1 MSLRGKG
8 CGARA
13 PGRIRKEVQIPTK
26 DCNLLGLGT
35 PSPSSSRVAT
45 ISPHIPIL
53 NNWSC
58 LCGELC

>member
-1 MSLRGKG
+1 MSLQGKG
-8 CGARA
+8 SGQ
-13 PGRIRKEVQIPTK
+13 IRKEVQITTE

-35 PSPSSSRVAT
+35 PSPPSSRVAK